1 MKASPCTYVLTLN
14 SPSRTGV
21 RLWKGKSIHSLRHC
35 SQKEIGLALRVMQ
48 RDLDALQAPPSSSGG
63 SYSMN
68 RGR

>member
-1 MKASPCTYVLTLN
+1 MKTAPCTYVLTLN

-35 SQKEIGLALRVMQ
+35 SQKEIGMALRVMQ
-48 RDLDALQAPPSSSGG
+48 RDLDALQAPPSSSVG
-63 SYSMN
+63 SMN

>member
-14 SPSRTGV
+14 SASRTGV
-21 RLWKGKSIHSLRHC
+21 RLWKGKSIHTLRHC

-48 RDLDALQAPPSSSGG
+48 RDLDALQAPSSSSGG